1 MEIQHQTFGSR
12 GAFFVEQDGQVV
24 AEMTYRRAG
33 DDRMA
38 IDHTTVAEELG
49 GQGVGQQLVQAG
61 VEFAREQGLKI
72 LPFCPFARS
81 VIARTPEYQDVVD

>member
-38 IDHTTVAEELG
+38 IDHTAVAEELG
-49 GQGVGQQLVQAG
+49 GQGA
-61 VEFAREQGLKI
+61 
-72 LPFCPFARS
+72 PS
-81 VIARTPEYQDVVD
+81 VSPTPRASRPTMWRPSICSMNWPTTRRCT